1 MAFARLCTTPFCVEA
16 AAVYYTIRC
25 IGTTTVAKDKHFED
39 KVTKSKKVEG
49 EREGEVDRERER
61 DDTSILE
68 HFSIGWKGR
77 ERELV
82 SERESVSKRE
92 RERSK

>member
-1 MAFARLCTTPFCVEA
+1 MAVRLCTTPFRVEA
-16 AAVYYTIRC
+16 SAVYYTIRC

-61 DDTSILE
+61 GMIRLYLNI
-68 HFSIGWKGR
+68 F
-77 ERELV
+77 L
-82 SERESVSKRE
+82 
-92 RERSK
+92 